1 MNLLAYYTSSIFT
14 YNNLLESLELK
25 LKFLDNNNH
34 LKDEAAKNECD
45 IIEFETKIRI
55 FKINNILEQLNKEL
69 KDSITLYFFA
79 LED

>member
-1 MNLLAYYTSSIFT
+1 MNLLTYYTSSIFT

-25 LKFLDNNNH
+25 LKFLKNNNH
-34 LKDEAAKNECD
+34 LKDESEKNECD

-69 KDSITLYFFA
+69 KDTITLYFFA